1 MCSGEKD
8 AHHTVAALCSSRWK
22 MYDNLSWV
30 GWGREQQDVNVFEV
44 VVDKLGAAT
53 QCNIECSL
61 LCEGQGQEKS
71 GFDSKLPPFGSK
83 CHLGNLVNHLTHW
96 LFPLVFWPGIEMVGG
111 CFDVLGMS
119 LWVSSPAGMWLY
131 VVKLCQDPEQK
142 ARSEMGFLRHSQK
155 CVWLRSFLSMS

>member
-44 VVDKLGAAT
+44 VVDKLGTAT
-53 QCNIECSL
+53 RHNIECSL

-71 GFDSKLPPFGSK
+71 GFDSKFPSFGSK

-96 LFPLVFWPGIEMVGG
+96 LFPLIFGR
-111 CFDVLGMS
+111 VLR
-119 LWVSSPAGMWLY
+119 WL
-131 VVKLCQDPEQK
+131 VV
-142 ARSEMGFLRHSQK
+142 
-155 CVWLRSFLSMS
+155 VSMSWVRHCGSLPQLACGFMWWSSARIQSRRRGQK